1 VSTDKANISQIQKYL
16 NGELDAKA
24 MHALERQA
32 QEDPFLMDA
41 IEGYQNIGTDQQ
53 ANFEDVKERFSQ
65 RTQQDTKRPLILWRI
80 LPIAATLLIALSIG
94 FWLAK
99 PTPKPEVLAV
109 KSIIAPPANQIVQP
123 HPLEAP
129 QPAITPLAN
138 YDKNIHG
145 KITDA
150 TGHALAGVKVRV
162 KGTKLSARTDTGG
175 RFSIAAN
182 SSVKAILNITADGY
196 DAKQVRLNGK
206 KELNAMLSESANELA
221 SVSVTA
227 YVEDDKPA
235 NKAHPLE
242 GWKAFRNYLREN
254 ATMDDGAT
262 GLVKLAFTVGTN
274 GMIDGIRVIKG
285 DNEVMNKK
293 AIDLVLNGPA
303 WKGMTETKQMRL
315 KILFRKGKES

>member
-1 VSTDKANISQIQKYL
+1 VSTNKANISQIQKYL

-32 QEDPFLMDA
+32 QDDPFLMDA
-41 IEGYQNIGTDQQ
+41 IDGYQTIGTDQQ
-53 ANFEDVKERFSQ
+53 SNFDDVKQRFNQ
-65 RTQQDTKRPLILWRI
+65 RTQQENKRPLILWRL
-80 LPIAATLLIALSIG
+80 LPIVATLLIALSIG
-94 FWLAK
+94 FFWLK
-99 PTPKPEVLAV
+99 PTSKQEALV
-109 KSIIAPPANQIVQP
+109 KSIKPPQLQKV
-123 HPLEAP
+123 
-129 QPAITPLAN
+129 ITAYEKETLSNAKSAVA
-138 YDKNIHG
+138 DKSIHG
-145 KITDA
+145 IIVDA
-150 TGHALAGVKVRV
+150 TGHTLAGVKVHI
-162 KGTKLSARTDTGG
+162 KGTKLSTKTDTAG

-182 SSVKAILNITADGY
+182 TSKNAVLNIAANGY
-196 DAKQVRLNGK
+196 DAKQIK
-206 KELNAMLSESANELA
+206 LNAKPDLKVILSESTNELA

-235 NKAHPLE
+235 NKAHPLD

-285 DNEVMNKK
+285 NNEEMNQK

-303 WKGMTETKQMRL
+303 WKGMSETKQMRL
-315 KILFRKGKES
+315 KIVFRKGKDS